1 MSLGGPNAVFVD
13 AQVERWLVE
22 RTGATGVRH
31 LVHAPSNPFGWS
43 AGKWGEW
50 YPDLLDLER
59 GQLTTTGEK
68 PYWQEGWLRQHD
80 RLVQAMSEQAE
91 RVPLIIS
98 GDLHAIGV
106 GRIHRAG
113 GINLDSRPITAVLSG
128 PIGTSVRGFPSVVRG
143 IGATAPAHLDLEES
157 VAPIEDHGFTLVD
170 FRPDR
175 MVLRQFK

>member
-1 MSLGGPNAVFVD
+1 
-13 AQVERWLVE
+13 
-22 RTGATGVRH
+22 
-31 LVHAPSNPFGWS
+31 
-43 AGKWGEW
+43 
-50 YPDLLDLER
+50 
-59 GQLTTTGEK
+59 
-68 PYWQEGWLRQHD
+68 
-80 RLVQAMSEQAE
+80 MSEQAK

-175 MVLRQFK
+175 MVLRQFKWDVDLQPLDAIDRLEPFYTTELPRPA

>member
-1 MSLGGPNAVFVD
+1 
-13 AQVERWLVE
+13 
-22 RTGATGVRH
+22 
-31 LVHAPSNPFGWS
+31 
-43 AGKWGEW
+43 
-50 YPDLLDLER
+50 
-59 GQLTTTGEK
+59 
-68 PYWQEGWLRQHD
+68 
-80 RLVQAMSEQAE
+80 MSEQAE

-113 GINLDSRPITAVLSG
+113 GINWDSRPITAVLSG

-175 MVLRQFK
+175 MVLRQFKWDVDLQPLDAIDRLEPFYTTELPRPA